1 LAFKV
6 KRRPKEKVELVSL
19 IDMVFILLAFF
30 LVTSY
35 VIHMPLEERSV
46 AVPTP
51 SNDLGRAQIVIQ
63 FVDEERIFWI
73 DESVASIV
81 EEVEE
86 NFGYFSPERIKNRI
100 FSELTDRN
108 IFSSIQI
115 EEKLEQLRSRADE
128 NPYAQFFVLIR
139 CPNALPYYKV
149 VNLITQLTETTYR
162 NIKYGC
168 VGGTLQ
174 EIQQCRRI
182 YTVVEED
189 SQGRRRKNI
198 RIDL

>member
-1 LAFKV
+1 
-6 KRRPKEKVELVSL
+6 
-19 IDMVFILLAFF
+19 M
-30 LVTSY
+30 
-35 VIHMPLEERSV
+35 
-46 AVPTP
+46 
-51 SNDLGRAQIVIQ
+51 
-63 FVDEERIFWI
+63 W
-73 DESVASIV
+73 
-81 EEVEE
+81 E
-86 NFGYFSPERIKNRI
+86 NGGMKKK
-100 FSELTDRN
+100 D
-108 IFSSIQI
+108 
-115 EEKLEQLRSRADE
+115 EKLEQLRSRADE

-149 VNLITQLTETTYR
+149 VNLITRLTETTYR